1 MPWKSIRWQLPLSY
15 AAIAL
20 LAALALGLALILPL
34 RDTYLELERDYLN
47 RNAREIGQVI
57 AQALQ
62 RATPGADAQAQ
73 AQALAFLT
81 QARVRVFDLGG
92 QLILDS
98 GPVAPSSV
106 LALPPQIPVPTAL
119 PPLPALPALPAFP
132 ATAPAPPVS
141 PQVGFQPEVMA
152 PAIAFTAPVTS
163 SLNLDGERVQ
173 LGGDVLFAIVADGAP
188 DTVTPTVM
196 TPGQSVSGS
205 VPGTRLFVNPSL
217 YGFNLG
223 AEASLDGRR
232 SDQVVRQPY
241 ADAAGRLLGAV
252 ELSEGPAYGRD
263 IVETV
268 ARGWAIAS
276 AIAVLIAAAV
286 GLIIS
291 RRISTPLAALTD
303 VTARMAQG
311 DLAARANVRRDDE
324 LGALA
329 HSFNEMAERVEG
341 TVTTLRQFASDAAH
355 EINTPLT
362 ALRTR
367 LDLAERDGNP
377 ADVREAREQ
386 AARLEQLAA
395 GLLDLSRIE
404 SGVASAKRHA
414 LDLTQLAREASEPFA
429 SRAEQRG
436 VNFALDLPSQ
446 AVHVMADAGQL
457 QRAIGNVLDNAV
469 KFTSAGGAVTLTVR
483 MQDQQ
488 AEVIIED
495 TGIGI
500 PADELPHLFK
510 RFHRGSNTSAYPGN
524 GLGLAVARAIVD
536 SHGGSIH
543 AENTARG
550 ARFTLRLPLAPSA
563 FLPG

>member
-34 RDTYLELERDYLN
+34 RDTYLQLERDYLN
-47 RNAREIGQVI
+47 RNAREIGQVV

-62 RATPGADAQAQ
+62 RPTPSEDVQAQ
-73 AQALAFLT
+73 ARALAFLT

-119 PPLPALPALPAFP
+119 PPLPALPALPP
-132 ATAPAPPVS
+132 MSPAPPAS

-163 SLNLDGERVQ
+163 PLNLDGERVQ

-188 DTVTPTVM
+188 DAVTPTVM
-196 TPGQSVSGS
+196 TPGQSVPGS

-232 SDQVVRQPY
+232 SDQVIRQPY

-268 ARGWAIAS
+268 ARGWALAS
-276 AIAVLIAAAV
+276 AIAVLVGAAV
-286 GLIIS
+286 GLVIS
-291 RRISTPLAALTD
+291 RRISAPLAALTD
-303 VTARMAQG
+303 VTARMARG
-311 DLAARANVRRDDE
+311 DLAARADVRRDDE

-329 HSFNEMAERVEG
+329 KSFNEMAGRVEG

-362 ALRTR
+362 ALRTW
-367 LDLAERDGNP
+367 LDLAERGGNP

-395 GLLDLSRIE
+395 GLLNLSRIE
-404 SGVASAKRHA
+404 SGVASAERHA

-436 VNFALDLPSQ
+436 VSFVLDLPAQ
-446 AVHVMADAGQL
+446 PVRVVADASQL

-469 KFTSAGGAVTLTVR
+469 KFTPAGGAVTLIVCAN
-483 MQDQQ
+483 DGQ
-488 AEVIIED
+488 AEVRVED

-500 PADELPHLFK
+500 PAGELPHLFK
-510 RFHRGSNTSAYPGN
+510 RFHRASNASAYPGN
-524 GLGLAVARAIVD
+524 GLGLAVARAIAE
-536 SHGGSIH
+536 SHGGGMH
-543 AENTARG
+543 AENITRG
-550 ARFTLRLPLAPSA
+550 TRFTLRLPLASPEQ
-563 FLPG
+563 P